1 MPLDPK
7 RIFDHDSDSQTIC
20 LHACGIMCSRVG
32 QHFFT
37 RRTYFLNM
45 FRMSCSHTYVDSLA
59 YVSIGRDA
67 GAYDKCAILA
77 QESTW
82 FKAQTVF
89 VYSPYSLRSWAV
101 FRGSWMERAVF
112 DLQGQTAEGLTNRTC
127 MQLRV
132 ADR

>member
-1 MPLDPK
+1 
-7 RIFDHDSDSQTIC
+7 
-20 LHACGIMCSRVG
+20 
-32 QHFFT
+32 
-37 RRTYFLNM
+37 
-45 FRMSCSHTYVDSLA
+45 MSCSHTYVDSLA

-89 VYSPYSLRSWAV
+89 VYSPYPLRSWAV

-112 DLQGQTAEGLTNRTC
+112 DLQGQTAEGLTNRTYV
-127 MQLRV
+127 QLSV
-132 ADR
+132 AERGRPVAM